1 MPYLKAKHLT
11 AYGKRLNQ
19 ESERV
24 NRTLLYDGREVR
36 FQSEADLEYY
46 IESQFNTI
54 FSDLILVKRQYTIRT
69 QRCDLLC
76 CYKSNKQAVIIELKN
91 EGDRGIVAQLIRYRK
106 ALLVKKPFADQID
119 YSLSIKLIAIAPT
132 FHEDNYTDREA
143 SKFENDFEFL
153 QFSVKNYN
161 GLGKFKLR
169 DQVHDIPYHIFGLPE
184 ISTSYNTSSNRLP
197 VFTQN
202 FRSHLPLE
210 YRNDFNALR
219 SLLIVQPKVKEMVSP
234 TYRKILYG
242 TGEGENHK
250 KIAEITNTGKGV
262 QLFLWLPTTV
272 ETKIKIPVAR
282 FGLVLAENHNP
293 FSKDSIVEW
302 VVCTKTNI
310 DIKEKQNANKNL
322 TFNRQGMLKWS
333 KANMYLAQAT
343 MGGGNSFWLLL
354 YLLKGITPP
363 IDNET
368 TRWWESYRTQTP
380 TNLGWY
386 VDLAIKTWNYR
397 IK

>member
-19 ESERV
+19 ESV
-24 NRTLLYDGREVR
+24 QDNRTLINNGREIR

-54 FSDLILVKRQYTIRT
+54 FAELILVKRQYTIKT

-76 CYKSNKQAVIIELKN
+76 CFKSNKQPVIIELKN
-91 EGDRGIVAQLIRYRK
+91 EEDRGIVAQLIRYRK
-106 ALLVKKPFADQID
+106 ALLVKKPFIEQID
-119 YSLSIKLIAIAPT
+119 YSLPIKLIAIAPS
-132 FHEDNYTDREA
+132 FHEDNYTDKEA

-153 QFSVKNYN
+153 QFSIKNDN
-161 GLGKFKLR
+161 GSAKFKLCGR
-169 DQVHDIPYHIFGLPE
+169 THDILYPIFGLPE
-184 ISTSYNTSSNRLP
+184 NSTSYDISNNSLP
-197 VFTQN
+197 VFTRN
-202 FRSHLPLE
+202 FRSRLPLE
-210 YRNDFNALR
+210 YRNDFDALR
-219 SLLIVQPKVKEMVSP
+219 SLLIIQPKVKEMVSS

-242 TGEGENHK
+242 TGEGVNHK
-250 KIAEITNTGKGV
+250 KLADRTNTGKGIE
-262 QLFLWLPTTV
+262 LFLWLPTQV
-272 ETKIKIPVAR
+272 ETKIKVPIAR

-310 DIKEKQNANKNL
+310 DLKEKQNPNKNL

-363 IDNET
+363 INNET

>member
-19 ESERV
+19 ESV
-24 NRTLLYDGREVR
+24 QDNRTLIYNGRDIR
-36 FQSEADLEYY
+36 FQSEVDLEYY

-54 FSDLILVKRQYTIRT
+54 FSDLILVKRQYTIKT

-76 CYKSNKQAVIIELKN
+76 CSKSNKQPVIIELKN
-91 EGDRGIVAQLIRYRK
+91 EEDRGIVAQLIRYRK
-106 ALLVKKPFADQID
+106 ALLVKKPFVEQID
-119 YSLSIKLIAIAPT
+119 YSLPIKLIAIAPT
-132 FHEDNYTDREA
+132 FHEDNHTDKEA

-153 QFSVKNYN
+153 QFSIKNDN
-161 GLGKFKLR
+161 GSGKFKLCGR
-169 DQVHDIPYHIFGLPE
+169 THDIPYPIFGLAE
-184 ISTSYNTSSNRLP
+184 VSTSYDTSNNSLP
-197 VFTQN
+197 VFTRN

-210 YRNDFNALR
+210 YRNDFNTLR
-219 SLLIVQPKVKEMVSP
+219 SLLITQPKVKEMVSR

-250 KIAEITNTGKGV
+250 KLAEITNTGKGV
-262 QLFLWLPTTV
+262 QLFLWLPTQV
-272 ETKIKIPVAR
+272 ETKIKVPIAR

-302 VVCTKTNI
+302 IVCTKTNI
-310 DIKEKQNANKNL
+310 DIKEKQNPNKNL
-322 TFNRQGMLKWS
+322 TFNRQGMVKWS
-333 KANMYLAQAT
+333 QANMYLAQAT
-343 MGGGNSFWLLL
+343 MGGGNSFCLLL

-363 IDNET
+363 IDNEI
-368 TRWWESYRTQTP
+368 TRWWETYRTQTP